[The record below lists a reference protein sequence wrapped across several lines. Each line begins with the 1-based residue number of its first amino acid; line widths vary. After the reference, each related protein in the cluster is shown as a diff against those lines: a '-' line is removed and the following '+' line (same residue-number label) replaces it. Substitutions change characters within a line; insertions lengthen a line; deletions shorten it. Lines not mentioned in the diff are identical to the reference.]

1 MLNDTQ
7 AAVSSYRL
15 GYASFSSRLQ
25 VGSSRQ
31 IEGIKSIKDEK
42 PKLAGRSLSSERF
55 FDREAHQM
63 LFFLVK
69 SVLFVPAQLQ

>member
-1 MLNDTQ
+1 MLKNTQ
-7 AAVSSYRL
+7 AAFSSYRP

-25 VGSSRQ
+25 VESSRQ

-42 PKLAGRSLSSERF
+42 SNLAGRILSSERT
-55 FDREAHQM
+55 FDRKEYQM

-69 SVLFVPAQLQ
+69 PVLFVPA